1 MEIKKTN
8 WSCYQSK
15 GDSSLLHCASSTA
28 HKNLVIR
35 RIVSTARYC
44 FSINEPCK
52 VLLWKPLLPA
62 TEKCTVEWG
71 VWKIASRG
79 ISGVSLARH
88 FLKQERW
95 AIFFNCIFRNRPWQG
110 KFQERWSN
118 FFFFWGITLLGQ
130 NGKILTTVNI
140 DYSQSDYSVRL
151 LSILSKLGSYR
162 EC

>member
-1 MEIKKTN
+1 MEMNKTN

-15 GDSSLLHCASSTA
+15 GDSSVMHCASSTA
-28 HKNLVIR
+28 HKNLVMR
-35 RIVSTARYC
+35 RIIPTTRYC

-52 VLLWKPLLPA
+52 VLLWKRLLPA
-62 TEKCTVEWG
+62 AEKCTVKWG

-88 FLKQERW
+88 FLKQARW
-95 AIFFNCIFRNRPWQG
+95 AIFFNCIYRNRHWQI
-110 KFQERWSN
+110 
-118 FFFFWGITLLGQ
+118 FFFFWGITLIGQ

-162 EC
+162 